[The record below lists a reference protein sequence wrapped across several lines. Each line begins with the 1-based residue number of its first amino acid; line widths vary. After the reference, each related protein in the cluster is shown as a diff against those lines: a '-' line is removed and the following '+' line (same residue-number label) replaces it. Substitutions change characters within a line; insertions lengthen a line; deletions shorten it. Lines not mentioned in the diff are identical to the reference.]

1 MNARSSFKFIPLSLK
16 DPNLAGGGMMKNQ
29 LLKEN
34 FKKIDAGGYKH
45 GAKEKDN
52 APRTNY
58 QISKNQSLSK
68 TPNYFELSIAPSDLS
83 ARQSD
88 ENGHGTGVKNLLDK
102 KYDLSASNYRIDG
115 TIGQKY
121 MPAAARN
128 YYVEFKYAY

>member
-1 MNARSSFKFIPLSLK
+1 MSARSSFKFIPLSLK
-16 DPNLAGGGMMKNQ
+16 DPNLAGEGMMKNQ
-29 LLKEN
+29 SLKEN

-45 GAKEKDN
+45 GVKEKDD

>member
-1 MNARSSFKFIPLSLK
+1 MSARSSFKFIPLSLK
-16 DPNLAGGGMMKNQ
+16 DPNLAGRGMIKNQ
-29 LLKEN
+29 SLKEN

-52 APRTNY
+52 APQTDY

-115 TIGQKY
+115 TIGQRY

>member
-1 MNARSSFKFIPLSLK
+1 MSARSSFKFIPLSLK
-16 DPNLAGGGMMKNQ
+16 DPNLAGRGMMKNQ
-29 LLKEN
+29 SLKKN

-45 GAKEKDN
+45 GAKEKDD

-58 QISKNQSLSK
+58 QISKNQSLPK

-115 TIGQKY
+115 TIGQRY

>member
-1 MNARSSFKFIPLSLK
+1 MSARSSFKFIPLSLK

-29 LLKEN
+29 SLKEN
-34 FKKIDAGGYKH
+34 FKMIDAGGYKH
-45 GAKEKDN
+45 GVKEKDD

-68 TPNYFELSIAPSDLS
+68 TPNYFEPSDLS

-115 TIGQKY
+115 TIGQRY